1 MLIVGERI
9 NSTRTPIQSAMAR
22 RDGEFLVNEARR
34 QWEAGSHFLDV
45 NTATMLDAEVPCLTW
60 LVTLIQEAIPAA
72 RLAID
77 SPDAAA
83 LEAGLKA
90 HRGRALLNSLT
101 GEQKRIEEVMPLIR
115 EFRPRVIA
123 LTMDDDGLH
132 RDAQKRFEIGAR
144 LVELLAGDGVALD
157 DIFVDP
163 LIFPVSAEPDAGL
176 IALDIMGK
184 LRASYPGV
192 HTICGVSNV
201 SFGMPLRKQI
211 NQVYLIMAM
220 ARGLDAVIVDPLD
233 PRMMANI
240 LTARMLL
247 GQDAGCRGYL
257 TAYREGRL
265 ALEPPAAKPPGE
277 PTPGKPGGEPGS
289 R

>member
-9 NSTRTPIQSAMAR
+9 NSTRTPIQSAMAQ
-22 RDGEFLVNEARR
+22 RDGEFLVDEARR
-34 QWEAGSHFLDV
+34 QWEAGARYLDV
-45 NTATMLDAEVPCLTW
+45 NTATMLDAEVACMTW
-60 LVTLIQEAIPAA
+60 LVGLIQEAIPEA

-77 SPDAAA
+77 SPDARA
-83 LEAGLKA
+83 LEAGLRA

-101 GEQKRIEEVMPLIR
+101 GEAKRIEEVMPLIR
-115 EFRPRVIA
+115 EFRPHVIA

-144 LVELLAGDGVALD
+144 LVELLARDGVALD

-163 LIFPVSAEPDAGL
+163 LVFPVSAEPDAGL
-176 IALDIMGK
+176 IALDIMEK
-184 LRASYPGV
+184 LRASFPGV

-211 NQVYLIMAM
+211 NQVYMIMAM
-220 ARGLDAVIVDPLD
+220 ARGLDAAIVDPLD
-233 PRMMANI
+233 QRMMANI

-247 GQDAGCRGYL
+247 GQDTACRAYL

-265 ALEPPAAKPPGE
+265 NLEPTLTKPA
-277 PTPGKPGGEPGS
+277 GGLP
-289 R
+289 